1 MENTCGI
8 FTLKEDMRE
17 IKLVIVYKGKSMW
30 KKNKYRTGLG
40 MADNYRN
47 VKGGSVV

>member
-1 MENTCGI
+1 M
-8 FTLKEDMRE
+8 
-17 IKLVIVYKGKSMW
+17 VILYKCKSMW

>member
-1 MENTCGI
+1 MWYIYIKIRYEV
-8 FTLKEDMRE
+8 
-17 IKLVIVYKGKSMW
+17 IKLVILYKCKSMW

>member
-1 MENTCGI
+1 
-8 FTLKEDMRE
+8 
-17 IKLVIVYKGKSMW
+17 MW